1 MKVRIRVTNTV
12 DEVGHCY
19 LLATVDLQHL
29 PIPAV
34 DTELVIH
41 QTSVRVTKVAYEML
55 GGKHEVVLDVRAV
68 DPVLSEKG
76 HFTVDEMK
84 KDWEFVPEFVS
95 QIEIA

>member
-1 MKVRIRVTNTV
+1 MKVRLRITNTV

-34 DTELVIH
+34 GTELVIH
-41 QTSVRVTKVAYEML
+41 QTTVRVTKVAYEML
-55 GGKHEVVLDVRAV
+55 GGYHEVVLDVCAI

-76 HFTVDEMK
+76 HFTVDELR
-84 KDWEFVPEFVS
+84 KDWEFVPEIVS
-95 QIEIA
+95 GIEIA